1 MSKTKYI
8 CIVFIL
14 ICVIG
19 IFAVFSNSANKRSE
33 QKKSSIDKD
42 IRSSNTPDY
51 EFYLSNNPIDKLND
65 KYNLLNSIATI
76 SNDYQNS
83 FMNVQYGISE
93 IFPNLAYFDY
103 TTNNK
108 NKYQLV
114 QSYYNVS
121 NDNSFKSYD
130 NYDFV
135 NMDKRSYLEN
145 ENINIVKGTSLI
157 NGSMLIDDNI
167 YSKYK
172 SSELYNYSY
181 DFQND
186 LNKIGND
193 ISYVDSC
200 SIPTNTYL

>member
-51 EFYLSNNPIDKLND
+51 EFYLSNNPIDKLN
-65 KYNLLNSIATI
+65 
-76 SNDYQNS
+76 
-83 FMNVQYGISE
+83 
-93 IFPNLAYFDY
+93 
-103 TTNNK
+103 
-108 NKYQLV
+108 
-114 QSYYNVS
+114 
-121 NDNSFKSYD
+121 D

-200 SIPTNTYL
+200 SIPTNTYLKASNYLSANEIIMMLD